1 MTCIWEIPGKRME
14 QAMIPMSKP
23 HTCSLLRRAISH
35 TRSEKRKAIHA
46 IRWIAIWMVMWL
58 TVGTPSTLSRGQT
71 ASLSDTNIHLRGQF
85 QNARIR
91 FGKEKKGHVAFIGGS
106 ITEMNGYRPMVTD
119 ILKRRF
125 PQTQFTF
132 TAAGISSTCST
143 TGAFRL
149 DDHVLS
155 KGPVDLFFIEF
166 AVNDDQDAHHMRR
179 ECIRG
184 MEGIVR
190 HTRLHNPNADI
201 VMTYFVNP
209 EMLETWQSGRV
220 PLSVDAHGEVAEY
233 YKVTTINL
241 AKEIADR
248 ITTGRLTWKQ
258 FGGTHPKPQGN
269 EICASM
275 IDRMMSKVWIQP
287 LSPDARPVAHP
298 LPADLL
304 DRNSYWRGRLIA
316 LDQAE
321 VIRDM
326 AVQVPDWSN
335 IKGNC
340 RSRFV
345 SDRLLCATMPGA
357 EMTLDFSGTAIGA
370 YVLAGPDA
378 GTVEASVDDGP
389 FRPFNLYHHYS
400 RGLHYPRTVVFDAD
414 LKPGTHW
421 LRLRISADRDECSAG
436 HAMRVLHFV
445 AN

>member
-1 MTCIWEIPGKRME
+1 M
-14 QAMIPMSKP
+14 AV
-23 HTCSLLRRAISH
+23 HTGQ
-35 TRSEKRKAIHA
+35 
-46 IRWIAIWMVMWL
+46 WIAVWTVVWL
-58 TVGTPSTLSRGQT
+58 TIGAPSTYLQGRG
-71 ASLSDTNIHLRGQF
+71 ASLPEANIHLLGQF
-85 QNARIR
+85 QNARIQ
-91 FGKEKKGHVAFIGGS
+91 FEEEKKGHVAFMGGS
-106 ITEMNGYRPMVTD
+106 ITEMNGYRPMVID

-125 PQTQFTF
+125 PRTQFTF

-149 DDHVLS
+149 HDHVLS

-201 VMTYFVNP
+201 VITYFVNP
-209 EMLETWQSGRV
+209 EMLETWQSGKV
-220 PLSVDAHGEVAEY
+220 PLSVGAHREVANY
-233 YKVTTINL
+233 YQVPTINL

-248 ITTGRLTWKQ
+248 ITAGKLTWKQ

-275 IDRMMSKVWIQP
+275 IDRMMSKVWTQP
-287 LSPDARPVAHP
+287 LPVDVGSITHR
-298 LPADLL
+298 LPENAIDK
-304 DRNSYWRGRLIA
+304 NSYWRGRLIS
-316 LDQAE
+316 LDKAE
-321 VIRDM
+321 IIRDM
-326 AVQVPDWSN
+326 TVEVPDWSN
-335 IKGNC
+335 LKGRC

-345 SDRLLCATMPGA
+345 GDKLLCAGKPGA
-357 EMTLDFSGTAIGA
+357 KMALDFEGTAIGA

-378 GTVEASVDDGP
+378 GILEISVDGGP
-389 FRPFNLYHHYS
+389 YKAFDLFHS
-400 RGLHYPRTVVFDAD
+400 FSMGLHYPRTVVFDAD
-414 LKPGTHW
+414 LKPGEHT
-421 LRLRISADRDECSAG
+421 LRLRISANKNEQSTG